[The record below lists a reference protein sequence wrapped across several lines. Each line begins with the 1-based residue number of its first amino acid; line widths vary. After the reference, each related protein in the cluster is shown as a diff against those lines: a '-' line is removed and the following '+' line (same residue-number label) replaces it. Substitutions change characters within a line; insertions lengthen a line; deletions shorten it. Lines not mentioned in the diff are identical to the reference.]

1 MPTVYIVGF
10 KAFQNHDENMRYDN
24 LVTIYK
30 KEQLFFYEIVL
41 CNTKN
46 LMMYCDSLTILNKK
60 LRICM
65 L

>member
-41 CNTKN
+41 YNTKN

>member
-30 KEQLFFYEIVL
+30 KELLFFYEIVL
-41 CNTKN
+41 CNTKI
-46 LMMYCDSLTILNKK
+46 LMMYCDSHTILN
-60 LRICM
+60 
-65 L
+65 